1 MNVLIQ
7 DWQQS
12 KLSTSEYFYKAVSNF
27 LYYVLPS
34 QSHLHLSYT
43 RTEDNDT

>member
-7 DWQQS
+7 GWLQS
-12 KLSTSEYFYKAVSNF
+12 KPSTSEYFYKVVSNF

-34 QSHLHLSYT
+34 QSHLNLSYT
-43 RTEDNDT
+43 KTGDNDT